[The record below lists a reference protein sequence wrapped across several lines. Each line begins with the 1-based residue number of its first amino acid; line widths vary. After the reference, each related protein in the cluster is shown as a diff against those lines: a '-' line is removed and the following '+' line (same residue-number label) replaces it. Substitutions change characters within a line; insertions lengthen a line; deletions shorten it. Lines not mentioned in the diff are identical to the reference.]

1 MRRRRNATWYSNTSQ
16 TRGSKL
22 AKFSNSRFL
31 SLFFT
36 SKLAVPLCS
45 TQIRDSGYFLS
56 PKNREF
62 GGITVLL
69 WTLEIPIL
77 DSSQSFKQCFKDSFW
92 IKQSLE
98 FLKISKAATTLLA
111 LATGKQITYGTLTK
125 WAKNL
130 TNLILCT
137 VPHCVAGGSICQ
149 KILACMQ
156 PETFQETLL
165 ILSLAFF

>member
-1 MRRRRNATWYSNTSQ
+1 MFQ
-16 TRGSKL
+16 TVQSFYFFVLSLLLEVSVNQNIQKFSSKL
-22 AKFSNSRFL
+22 L
-31 SLFFT
+31 DT
-36 SKLAVPLCS
+36 EE
-45 TQIRDSGYFLS
+45 IRYYSE
-56 PKNREF
+56 PWKC
-62 GGITVLL
+62 
-69 WTLEIPIL
+69 PIL
-77 DSSQSFKQCFKDSFW
+77 DSSKTFKQCFKILKDSFW

-165 ILSLAFF
+165 ILSRAFF